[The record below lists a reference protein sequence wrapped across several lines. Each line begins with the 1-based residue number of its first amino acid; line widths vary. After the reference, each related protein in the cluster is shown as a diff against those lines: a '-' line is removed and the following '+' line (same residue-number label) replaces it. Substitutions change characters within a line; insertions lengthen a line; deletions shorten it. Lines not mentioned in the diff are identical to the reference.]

1 MQRGRPILEL
11 MDAVPRAQSGPATH
25 APLSLKLLAGD
36 FVLIECVGPAW
47 AAGFADICCGVWPLQ
62 HGAARFF
69 DRDWTGLSHVYT
81 AALRGRIG
89 RVFHDGGWIS
99 FLDMET
105 NILLPQLH
113 HTRRATPELR
123 AAAAELAHD
132 FGLPGLPVGLP
143 GALSGADQARAACI
157 RAFLGDP
164 LLVLLECPL
173 QGQSEGLAAP
183 LVNAVLAACNQGA
196 AALWLTSGDAVWAD
210 RAAPATAR
218 LRLSEQG
225 LSQVRRIT

>member
-1 MQRGRPILEL
+1 MQRGHPILEL
-11 MDAVPRAQSGPATH
+11 MDAVPDAQSGAAAH

-36 FVLIECVGPAW
+36 FVLIECDDPAW
-47 AAGFADICCGVWPLQ
+47 GAGFADICCGLWPLQ

-69 DRDWTGLSHVYT
+69 DRDWTGLSHLYT

-89 RVFHDGGWIS
+89 RVFHDGGWIA

-113 HTRRATPELR
+113 HTRREMPELR

-143 GALSGADQARAACI
+143 GALSAADLSRAACI
-157 RAFLGDP
+157 RAFLGNP
-164 LLVLLECPL
+164 LLVLLESPL
-173 QGQSEGLAAP
+173 QGQPEGLAAP
-183 LVNAVLAACNQGA
+183 LVNAVLAACDHGA
-196 AALWLTSGDAVWAD
+196 AAVWLTPGDAVWAD
-210 RAAPATAR
+210 RSAPATAR

-225 LSQVRRIT
+225 LSQARRIA